1 MRNEISMKPPATATK
16 YSWSTV
22 PLEQLNP
29 QFSRRL
35 VTGKDLMI
43 AQVYLK
49 AGFVVPKHQHVN
61 EQFTY
66 ILEGAL
72 RLWVGDK
79 VDSQNDDDGV
89 LLRSGEVLV
98 IPSNVPHRA
107 IALEDTLDLDVF
119 SPPRQDWLS
128 GTDDYL
134 RQK

>member
-1 MRNEISMKPPATATK
+1 MPAPTAAK

-29 QFSRRL
+29 ELSRRV
-35 VTGKDLMI
+35 VTGKEVMV

-49 AGFVVPKHQHVN
+49 AGAVVPKHHHVN
-61 EQFTY
+61 EQVTY
-66 ILEGAL
+66 ILDGAL

-79 VDSQNDDDGV
+79 VDSQNDADGIV
-89 LLRSGEVLV
+89 VGRGEVLV

-119 SPPRQDWLS
+119 APPREDWLS

-134 RQK
+134 RKK

>member
-1 MRNEISMKPPATATK
+1 MKPPAAATK

-29 QFSRRL
+29 QFSRRI
-35 VTGKDLMI
+35 VSGKDLMV

-49 AGFVVPKHQHVN
+49 AGFVVPKHHHVN

-79 VDSQNDDDGV
+79 VDSQSDADGV
-89 LLRSGEVLV
+89 VLRSGEVLV

-119 SPPRQDWLS
+119 SPPREDWLS